1 MKKKKIIINIFLVCT
16 IVIIII
22 WLGIEENKDKKIEE
36 DKQQTNNNYTAEKQ
50 EIVMD
55 NVKEEEKEIKQ
66 YPKEKIEEQYQG
78 YDVCA
83 KLEIPEIL
91 LQTYILK
98 NYSMQ
103 ALNVAVTKFWGVE
116 PNQIGNFCVAG
127 HNFPNRNMFYKL
139 KKLKVGDKL
148 FLSDNNVGKI
158 EYEIYDI
165 YKVLPNDVNCLNEE
179 TGGKREITL
188 ITCTNDSKQRI
199 IVKAREKE
207 NY

>member
-1 MKKKKIIINIFLVCT
+1 
-16 IVIIII
+16 
-22 WLGIEENKDKKIEE
+22 
-36 DKQQTNNNYTAEKQ
+36 
-50 EIVMD
+50 
-55 NVKEEEKEIKQ
+55 
-66 YPKEKIEEQYQG
+66 
-78 YDVCA
+78 
-83 KLEIPEIL
+83 
-91 LQTYILK
+91 
-98 NYSMQ
+98 
-103 ALNVAVTKFWGVE
+103 
-116 PNQIGNFCVAG
+116 
-127 HNFPNRNMFYKL
+127 MFYKL

>member
-16 IVIIII
+16 IVIVII

-83 KLEIPEIL
+83 IL